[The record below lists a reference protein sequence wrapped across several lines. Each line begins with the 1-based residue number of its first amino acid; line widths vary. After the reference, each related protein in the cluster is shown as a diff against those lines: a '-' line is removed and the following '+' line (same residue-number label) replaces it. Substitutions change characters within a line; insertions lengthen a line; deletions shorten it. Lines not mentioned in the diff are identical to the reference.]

1 MHYILAAHLAQSSL
15 PHVGHVLD
23 QGAAISTYHY
33 HTHHMGTLLIRPNHS
48 AHLMSLMDR
57 RKLAQVHRVPYEGTL
72 VQGYFQNLIRNIYTY
87 ITVHQ
92 KYMYKYVANLWNR
105 G

>member
-1 MHYILAAHLAQSSL
+1 MHYILAAHLAQSNL

-48 AHLMSLMDR
+48 AHLMSLMEH
-57 RKLAQVHRVPYEGTL
+57 RKLAQVHCVPYEGHWYRATFRTSL
-72 VQGYFQNLIRNIYTY
+72 AIYIH

-92 KYMYKYVANLWNR
+92 KYVYKYVANLWNR

>member
-1 MHYILAAHLAQSSL
+1 MHYILAAHLAQSNL

-33 HTHHMGTLLIRPNHS
+33 HTHHMGTLVIRPNHS
-48 AHLMSLMDR
+48 AHLMSLMEH
-57 RKLAQVHRVPYEGTL
+57 RKLAQVHCVPYEGTL
-72 VQGYFQNLIRNIYTY
+72 VQGYFQNLIRNIYKY
-87 ITVHQ
+87 QQQHQ

>member
-48 AHLMSLMDR
+48 AHLMSLMEH
-57 RKLAQVHRVPYEGTL
+57 RKLAWVHCVPYEGTL
-72 VQGYFQNLIRNIYTY
+72 VQGYFQNLIRNIYKYVTTPEIYLTY
-87 ITVHQ
+87 ICTN
-92 KYMYKYVANLWNR
+92 M
-105 G
+105 